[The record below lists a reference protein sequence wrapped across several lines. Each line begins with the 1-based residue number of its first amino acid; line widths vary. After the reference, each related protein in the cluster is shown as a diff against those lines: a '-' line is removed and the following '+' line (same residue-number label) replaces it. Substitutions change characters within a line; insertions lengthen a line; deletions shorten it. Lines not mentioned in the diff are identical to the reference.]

1 VRTQS
6 AERGHSLL
14 TMYRFN
20 SLYFSAYMHDK
31 HFGSRKPLILKI

>member
-14 TMYRFN
+14 TMYGFN
-20 SLYFSAYMHDK
+20 RLYFSPYMHDI
-31 HFGSRKPLILKI
+31 HSRKPLILKI